1 MSKGNL
7 EQFMN
12 QVGEDEELQTKIG
25 EEIDAEPLI
34 ALGAECG
41 CEFTAADLQE
51 SAELSEEKLDEA
63 SG

>member
-41 CEFTAADLQE
+41 CEFTAADLRVGRVE
-51 SAELSEEKLDEA
+51 
-63 SG
+63 